1 MIFYQKKDKIRFY
14 FEIDSYLKE
23 CSIKSQ
29 SKSID
34 FRCRFCDDKNSKF
47 RAKKHFGQ
55 NFLKDEFYL
64 NQIIESASKLHSKI
78 ESKLKY
84 PPKVVEIG
92 VGLGDLS
99 AKLLNHFDLIAYEI
113 DSELCERFADRFP
126 KDRFRLYN
134 VDILEIAF
142 KSGWLCDEPYI
153 LVSNLPYYIATKIIL
168 NALKDDKCV
177 GLVVMTQKEVAE
189 KFCASVGESEFCAL
203 SVLTQ
208 SLSQS
213 AQIVVN
219 VPPSAFIP
227 PPKVDSAVF
236 SIEKNG
242 AKFNADFE
250 KMLRIA
256 FSAPRKR
263 AIKNLDSLVD
273 FVGEVSENGAIEKI
287 FKSLGLDENARAHQ
301 ISTENYHQ
309 IFMKIQE
316 KNNGRK

>member
-1 MIFYQKKDKIRFY
+1 M
-14 FEIDSYLKE
+14 
-23 CSIKSQ
+23 
-29 SKSID
+29 
-34 FRCRFCDDKNSKF
+34 
-47 RAKKHFGQ
+47 
-55 NFLKDEFYL
+55 
-64 NQIIESASKLHSKI
+64 
-78 ESKLKY
+78 
-84 PPKVVEIG
+84 EIG

-168 NALKDDKCV
+168 NALKDDKCA

-189 KFCASVGESEFCAL
+189 KFCAKVGQGEFCAL

-208 SLSQS
+208 TLSVS
-213 AQIVVN
+213 ANLVVN

-250 KMLRIA
+250 KMLKIA

-263 AIKNLDSLVD
+263 AIKSLDSLL
-273 FVGEVSENGAIEKI
+273 GEVSEKGAINAI